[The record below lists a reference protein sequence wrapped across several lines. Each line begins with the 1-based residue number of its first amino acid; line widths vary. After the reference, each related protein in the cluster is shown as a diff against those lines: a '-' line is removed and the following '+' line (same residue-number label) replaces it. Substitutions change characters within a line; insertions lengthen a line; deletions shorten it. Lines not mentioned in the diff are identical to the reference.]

1 MHYRRAKIN
10 GATYF
15 FTVVTHDRKPFLC
28 QPENVK
34 LLRQALRSTME
45 RHPIEIDAFVLLPDH
60 LHTIW
65 TLPDDDHDFSTRWRQ
80 IKSYFTRHCQ
90 TTFERAAAT
99 SRKTKNERAFW
110 QRRFWEHTV
119 KDTQDYI
126 NHVEYIHYNPSS
138 TAWLPP
144 QRIGNTPAS
153 TATSKPAYTTRT
165 AGSKERIATA
175 IVFCRSS

>member
-99 SRKTKNERAFW
+99 SRKTKQERAFW

-126 NHVEYIHYNPSS
+126 NHVEYIHYNPVKHGLAAAPKDWEHSS
-138 TAWLPP
+138 FHRYVQAGVYDANWSTGAGIPINP
-144 QRIGNTPAS
+144 DIGN
-153 TATSKPAYTTRT
+153 
-165 AGSKERIATA
+165 E
-175 IVFCRSS
+175 

>member
-1 MHYRRAKIN
+1 MNYRRAKIN

-80 IKSYFTRHCQ
+80 IKSHFTRHCQ

-99 SRKTKNERAFW
+99 SRKTKYERAFW
-110 QRRFWEHTV
+110 QRRFWEHTS
-119 KDTQDYI
+119 KTLKTI
-126 NHVEYIHYNPSS
+126 STTLNTSTIIPSS

-153 TATSKPAYTTRT
+153 TATSKPAYTY
-165 AGSKERIATA
+165 AN
-175 IVFCRSS
+175 C